1 MSSNFSRRFRVKLG
15 KNNVNKSI
23 KIEKLS
29 IEVEQLL
36 SSTTNIK
43 QKLFLILILKMLLKG
58 LKTNV
63 IEVQL
68 DLVY

>member
-1 MSSNFSRRFRVKLG
+1 MSSNLRRFRVNLG
-15 KNNVNKSI
+15 KNNVNKSN
-23 KIEKLS
+23 KKEKLS

>member
-15 KNNVNKSI
+15 KNNVNKSN
-23 KIEKLS
+23 KKEKLS